1 MRQISIEQRAK
12 RRRLGYCICMKSIH
26 IDRNRRL
33 RDDPGTGHNRWHPDI
48 EPLLEVAPGEDILLE
63 TRDAA
68 DGQVK
73 PHMVFEDL
81 ARNDKKAGHPLT
93 GPIFVKGAK
102 PGDILEVEFVDLTPQ
117 NYGWTVIR
125 PGAGFLREIF
135 DAKYLAHW
143 HVDQG
148 FARSAQIPGVKI
160 PEGIFMGTAGVAP
173 SHDQLRLWNDRETD
187 LVRRGGI
194 ALLPDALDAVPTR
207 EPIASTGL
215 RTMPPR
221 ENGGNADIR
230 QLTRGSRLQL
240 PVGVDGAL
248 FSLGDAHY
256 AQGDSECCITAI
268 EMGATAVVRFRL
280 LAGEAARRKTRFPRF
295 SHPGYFAAP
304 QWAAPHNFIATTG
317 LPIREDGTQEC
328 EDLTL
333 AARNALL
340 EMIELLGE
348 RGFSREQAYVI
359 CSLAV
364 DLRIS
369 NAVDLPNVCV
379 SAILPEAIFE
389 V

>member
-1 MRQISIEQRAK
+1 
-12 RRRLGYCICMKSIH
+12 MKFIH
-26 IDRNRRL
+26 IKRDARL

-73 PHMVFEDL
+73 PGMSFEDL

-102 PGDILEVEFVDLTPQ
+102 PGDILEVEFVDLIPQ

-135 DAKYLAHW
+135 DAKFLAHW

-173 SHDQLRLWNDRETD
+173 SHEQMILWNNRETD
-187 LVRRGGI
+187 LVRRGGL
-194 ALLPDALDAVPTR
+194 ALLPDAQDAVPAF

-221 ENGGNADIR
+221 ENGGNADIK

-248 FSLGDAHY
+248 FSTGDAHY

-268 EMGATAVVRFRL
+268 EMGATAVVRFRIL
-280 LAGEAARRKTRFPRF
+280 EGEALRRKSRFPRF
-295 SHPGYFAAP
+295 SHPGYFADP
-304 QWAAPHNFIATTG
+304 KWAAPHNFIATTG
-317 LPIREDGTQEC
+317 MPIREDGTQEC

-340 EMIELLGE
+340 DMIELLGE

-379 SAILPEAIFE
+379 SALLPEGIFE
-389 V
+389 K

>member
-1 MRQISIEQRAK
+1 
-12 RRRLGYCICMKSIH
+12 MKSIH

-48 EPLLEVAPGEDILLE
+48 EPLLEVAPGEDLLLE

-102 PGDILEVEFVDLTPQ
+102 PGDILEVEFVDLIPQ

-135 DAKYLAHW
+135 DAKFLAHW

-148 FARSAQIPGVKI
+148 FARSTQIPGVKI

-194 ALLPDALDAVPTR
+194 ALLPDALDAVPAR

-317 LPIREDGTQEC
+317 LPIRDDGTQEC

-379 SAILPEAIFE
+379 SALLPEAIFE

>member
-1 MRQISIEQRAK
+1 
-12 RRRLGYCICMKSIH
+12 MKSIRIH
-26 IDRNRRL
+26 RDRRL

-48 EPLLEVAPGEDILLE
+48 EPIVEVAPGEDILLE

-73 PHMVFEDL
+73 PDMSFQDL
-81 ARNDKKAGHPLT
+81 AKNDKKAGHPLT
-93 GPIFVKGAK
+93 GPVFVKGAE
-102 PGDILEVEFVDLTPQ
+102 PGDILEVEFVEMTPQ
-117 NYGWTVIR
+117 PYGWTVIR
-125 PGAGFLREIF
+125 PGVGFLREVF
-135 DAKYLAHW
+135 DAEFLAHW
-143 HVDQG
+143 HVDG
-148 FARSAQIPGVKI
+148 KFARSPQIPGVRI

-173 SHDQLRLWNDRETD
+173 SHEQMRLWTAREAD

-194 ALLPDALDAVPTR
+194 ALLPDSQDAVPSV
-207 EPIASTGL
+207 EPLASEGL

-221 ENGGNADIR
+221 ENGGNADIK

-240 PVGVDGAL
+240 PVGVAGAL
-248 FSLGDAHY
+248 FSTGDAHY

-268 EMGATAVVRFRL
+268 EMGATAIVRFHL
-280 LAGEAARRKTRFPRF
+280 LKGEATRRKMRFPRF

-304 QWAAPHNFIATTG
+304 EWAAPHNFVATTG
-317 LPIREDGTQEC
+317 LPIHADGTQGC

-333 AARNALL
+333 AARNAVL
-340 EMIELLGE
+340 EMIALLGE

-379 SAILPEAIFE
+379 SALLPEAIFE
-389 V
+389 R

>member
-1 MRQISIEQRAK
+1 
-12 RRRLGYCICMKSIH
+12 MKSIH

-102 PGDILEVEFVDLTPQ
+102 PGDILEIEFVDLIPQ

-135 DAKYLAHW
+135 DAKFLAHW
-143 HVDQG
+143 HVDKG

-173 SHDQLRLWNDRETD
+173 SHDQLRIWNDRETD

-194 ALLPDALDAVPTR
+194 ALLPDALDAVPTS
-207 EPIASTGL
+207 EPIASSGL

>member
-1 MRQISIEQRAK
+1 MRQGCVEQRAK
-12 RRRLGYCICMKSIH
+12 RHCLGYCICMKSIH

-48 EPLLEVAPGEDILLE
+48 EPLLEVAPGEDLLLE

-135 DAKYLAHW
+135 DAKFLAHW

-240 PVGVDGAL
+240 QVGVDGAL

-317 LPIREDGTQEC
+317 LPIRDDGTQEC

>member
-1 MRQISIEQRAK
+1 
-12 RRRLGYCICMKSIH
+12 MKAIH
-26 IDRNRRL
+26 IHRERRL

-48 EPLLEVAPGEDILLE
+48 EPLLEIAPGEEVLLE
-63 TRDAA
+63 TRDAS

-73 PHMVFEDL
+73 PGMSFEDL
-81 ARNDKKAGHPLT
+81 AGNDKKAGHPLT
-93 GPIFVKGAK
+93 GPIFVQGAK
-102 PGDILEVEFVDLTPQ
+102 PGDILEVEFVDLIPQ
-117 NYGWTVIR
+117 PYGWTVIR

-135 DAKYLAHW
+135 DARFLAHW
-143 HVDQG
+143 DIDRG
-148 FARSAQIPGVKI
+148 FARSRQIPGVRI

-173 SHDQLRLWNDRETD
+173 SHEQMLRWNARETE
-187 LVRRGGI
+187 LVGRGGI
-194 ALLPDALDAVPTR
+194 ALLPDAQDAVPTF
-207 EPIASTGL
+207 EPIASQGL

-221 ENGGNADIR
+221 ENGGNADIK

-240 PVGVDGAL
+240 PVGVNGAL

-268 EMGATAVVRFRL
+268 EMGATAIVRFRV

-295 SHPGYFAAP
+295 SHPGYFAP
-304 QWAAPHNFIATTG
+304 PHWAAPQNFVATTG
-317 LPIREDGTQEC
+317 LPIRDDGTQEC

-379 SAILPEAIFE
+379 SALLPEAIFE
-389 V
+389 K

>member
-1 MRQISIEQRAK
+1 
-12 RRRLGYCICMKSIH
+12 MKSIL

-48 EPLLEVAPGEDILLE
+48 EPIAEVAPGEDILLE
-63 TRDAA
+63 TRDAS

-73 PHMVFEDL
+73 PGMSFEDL

-93 GPIFVKGAK
+93 GPIFVKGAE
-102 PGDILEVEFVDLTPQ
+102 PGDVLEIEFVDLIPQ
-117 NYGWTVIR
+117 KHGWTVIR

-135 DAKYLAHW
+135 DAKFLAHW
-143 HVDQG
+143 VVDKG

-160 PEGIFMGTAGVAP
+160 PEGIFMGTAGLAP
-173 SHDQLRLWNDRETD
+173 SHEQLKRWNDRETD

-221 ENGGNADIR
+221 ENGGNADIK
-230 QLTRGSRLQL
+230 QLTRGSKLQI
-240 PVGVDGAL
+240 PVGVSGAL
-248 FSLGDAHY
+248 FSVGDAHY

-268 EMGATAVVRFRL
+268 EMGASAVVRFNVL
-280 LAGEAARRKTRFPRF
+280 SGEAKRRNMRFPRF
-295 SHPGYFAAP
+295 SHPGYFLPP
-304 QWAAPHNFIATTG
+304 QWAAPHNFVATTG

-340 EMIELLGE
+340 EMISLLGE

-379 SAILPEAIFE
+379 SALLPEGIFE

>member
-1 MRQISIEQRAK
+1 MQSI
-12 RRRLGYCICMKSIH
+12 L
-26 IDRNRRL
+26 IDRTRRL
-33 RDDPGTGHNRWHPDI
+33 RDDPDTGHNRWHPDI
-48 EPLLEVAPGEDILLE
+48 TPILEVAPGQDVLLE
-63 TRDAA
+63 TRDAS

-73 PHMVFEDL
+73 PGMTFEDL
-81 ARNDKKAGHPLT
+81 AKHDKKAGHPLT
-93 GPIFVKGAK
+93 GPIFVQGAK
-102 PGDILEVEFVDLTPQ
+102 PGDVLEVEFVELTPERH
-117 NYGWTVIR
+117 GWTVIR

-135 DAKYLAHW
+135 DARFLAHW
-143 HVDQG
+143 EVDRG
-148 FARSAQIPGVKI
+148 FARSPQIPGVKI
-160 PEGIFMGTAGVAP
+160 PEGVFMGTAGVAP
-173 SHDQLRLWNDRETD
+173 SHAQMLLWNARETD
-187 LVRRGGI
+187 LVKRGGI
-194 ALLPDALDAVPTR
+194 ALLPDAQDAVPAF
-207 EPIASTGL
+207 EPIASQGL

-230 QLTRGSRLQL
+230 QLTRGARLQL

-268 EMGATAVVRFRL
+268 EMGASAVVRFRL
-280 LAGEAARRKTRFPRF
+280 LAGEATKRKTRFPRF
-295 SHPGYFAAP
+295 SHPGYFASP
-304 QWAAPHNFIATTG
+304 QWAAPHNFVATTG
-317 LPIREDGTQEC
+317 LPIRDDGTQEC

-340 EMIELLGE
+340 DMIELLGE

-379 SAILPEAIFE
+379 SALLPEAIFE
-389 V
+389 K

>member
-1 MRQISIEQRAK
+1 MRQCCVEQRAK
-12 RRRLGYCICMKSIH
+12 CQRLGYCICMKSIH

-48 EPLLEVAPGEDILLE
+48 EPLLEVAPGEDLLLE

-135 DAKYLAHW
+135 DAKFLAHW

-268 EMGATAVVRFRL
+268 EMGATAVVRFRV

-389 V
+389 I

>member
-1 MRQISIEQRAK
+1 
-12 RRRLGYCICMKSIH
+12 MKAIR
-26 IDRNRRL
+26 IDRTRRL
-33 RDDPGTGHNRWHPDI
+33 RDNPGTGHNRWHPDI
-48 EPLLEVAPGEDILLE
+48 EPIVEVAPGEDLLLE
-63 TRDAA
+63 TRDAS
-68 DGQVK
+68 DGQVQ
-73 PHMVFEDL
+73 PHTRYDDL
-81 ARNDKKAGHPLT
+81 ARHDKKAGHPLT
-93 GPIFVKGAK
+93 GPVFVNGAQ
-102 PGDILEVEFVDLTPQ
+102 PGDVLEVEFVDLTAQPH
-117 NYGWTVIR
+117 GWTVIR
-125 PGAGFLREIF
+125 PGAGFLREHF
-135 DAKYLAHW
+135 HSGFLAHW
-143 HVDQG
+143 HIENG
-148 FARSAQIPGVKI
+148 FARSEEVPGVRI

-173 SHDQLRLWNDRETD
+173 SHSQLAQWTAREAD

-194 ALLPDALDAVPTR
+194 ALLPDAQDAVPAMG
-207 EPIASTGL
+207 PIASTGL

-230 QLTRGSRLQL
+230 QLTRGARLQI
-240 PVGVDGAL
+240 PVNVPGAL

-268 EMGATAVVRFRL
+268 EMGASATVRFRL
-280 LAGEAARRKTRFPRF
+280 LPGEAARRGMRFPRF
-295 SHPGYFAAP
+295 SHPGYFMPP
-304 QWAAPHNFIATTG
+304 QWAAPHNFVATMG

-340 EMIELLGE
+340 EMITLLGE

-379 SAILPEAIFE
+379 SALLPEAIFE
-389 V
+389 R